1 MDIHSKR
8 LVCCADIL
16 GFSNKFGKLLTEN
29 KIKKYKDII
38 TSVKS
43 SCHSYQDC
51 TREEPKFSLKRT
63 NFYWF
68 SDFLI
73 LFSDNIDDDS
83 SHDQIPEM
91 SDYIEEQIADFL
103 QSVKILFLRFLWQG
117 LPLRGAIDFGEF
129 VFDQDEN
136 IVIGESMISTVKLS
150 DCHEWA
156 GIALTPNCSEMLSQ
170 YNKAKEYLAAYPVPT
185 KNDSND
191 ELVVIDWPKDPSLQ
205 TKTDVKDYISRRF
218 VEGCDHIDARVR
230 KKIENTIKFLES
242 RATT

>member
-1 MDIHSKR
+1 MDIYSKR

-16 GFSNKFGKLLTEN
+16 GFSSKFIKLSTEQ
-29 KIKKYKDII
+29 KVQKYKDII

-43 SCHSYQDC
+43 SCHSFQDYISKD
-51 TREEPKFSLKRT
+51 PKFSLKRT

-73 LFSDNIDDDS
+73 LFSDKIHDDS
-83 SHDQIPEM
+83 SHDEIQEI

-136 IVIGESMISTVKLS
+136 IVLGESIINTVKLS
-150 DCHEWA
+150 GFHEWA
-156 GIALTPNCSEMLSQ
+156 GIALTPNCSKKLSQ
-170 YNKAKEYLAAYPVPT
+170 YNKAKEYLASYPVPT
-185 KNDSND
+185 KNDTKD
-191 ELVVIDWPKDPSLQ
+191 KLVVIDWPNDPSLQ

-218 VEGCDHIDARVR
+218 AENCDQINAKVQ
-230 KKIENTIKFLES
+230 KKLENPIKFLEL
-242 RATT
+242 RAAT

>member
-16 GFSNKFGKLLTEN
+16 GFSAKFGKLLTEQ
-29 KIKKYKDII
+29 KIDKYKDII

-51 TREEPKFSLKRT
+51 TSEEPKFSLKRS

-83 SHDQIPEM
+83 SHDQIQEM
-91 SDYIEEQIADFL
+91 SDYIEEQITDFL

-136 IVIGESMISTVKLS
+136 IVIGESIINTVKLS

-156 GIALTPNCSEMLSQ
+156 GITLTPNCSKMVSQ
-170 YNKAKEYLAAYPVPT
+170 YNKAKEYLAVYPVPT

-191 ELVVIDWPKDPSLQ
+191 DLVVIDWPRDASLQ
-205 TKTDVKDYISRRF
+205 TKPDVKGYIAGRF
-218 VEGCDHIDARVR
+218 AENCDRINDRVQ
-230 KKIENTIKFLES
+230 KKLQNTIKFLES
-242 RATT
+242 RAKT